1 MNNILTK
8 RLFVLGALGVAMT
21 ACQSIPQEA
30 QTIVATPNVSVEE
43 TFEVLDQETISVPQS
58 PSMAALRWQEFYA
71 DPKLKTLIEIGLD
84 NNKDL
89 QRAIL
94 SVQSVRAKYQIQDAA
109 DVPQVG
115 MSAGATR
122 LANGQD
128 KNSRATYN
136 VGLAMS
142 GYELDLWG
150 KVANAKESALHEYLG
165 TNAAKD
171 AVQIS
176 LISSIAQGYVA
187 LSYALAQRH
196 LAIST
201 LKTREHSLAI
211 ATARFKAGV
220 DAKTPSLQAQAS
232 LEGAK
237 LAVYTAETE
246 ILQARNALQLL
257 LGVPIP
263 DELIPEMA
271 VNNLTTQTLF
281 SAGLPSELLYYR
293 PDIVQAEHTLRGAGA
308 NINVAR
314 AAYFPSISLS
324 GNLGFS
330 STSLQD
336 LLKSSAF
343 GWSFG
348 PSISLPIFDAGLRH
362 ANYEMAQIAQKSA
375 LTAYEKAIQTAF
387 KEVNDVLAVRATLG
401 QQLQT
406 QYRLQKNYQET
417 HNIAHARFRA
427 GLDNYLGVL
436 DAERSLF
443 ANQQNILALERQ
455 KVISQIQLYQALGG
469 GATLSAEQIVEFE
482 QQREAMRTASI
493 ATQEQQRQAIDQ
505 HKVEVGVAVAQP
517 KPDEPRDEV
526 QSAEKMQPELPV
538 Q

>member
-1 MNNILTK
+1 M
-8 RLFVLGALGVAMT
+8 
-21 ACQSIPQEA
+21 
-30 QTIVATPNVSVEE
+30 
-43 TFEVLDQETISVPQS
+43 
-58 PSMAALRWQEFYA
+58 
-71 DPKLKTLIEIGLD
+71 
-84 NNKDL
+84 
-89 QRAIL
+89 
-94 SVQSVRAKYQIQDAA
+94 
-109 DVPQVG
+109 
-115 MSAGATR
+115 
-122 LANGQD
+122 
-128 KNSRATYN
+128 
-136 VGLAMS
+136 
-142 GYELDLWG
+142 
-150 KVANAKESALHEYLG
+150 
-165 TNAAKD
+165 
-171 AVQIS
+171 
-176 LISSIAQGYVA
+176 
-187 LSYALAQRH
+187 
-196 LAIST
+196 
-201 LKTREHSLAI
+201 
-211 ATARFKAGV
+211 
-220 DAKTPSLQAQAS
+220 
-232 LEGAK
+232 
-237 LAVYTAETE
+237 
-246 ILQARNALQLL
+246 QLL

-293 PDIVQAEHTLRGAGA
+293 PDIVQAEHTLRSAGA

-517 KPDEPRDEV
+517 KPDEPSDEV